1 MANGAQG
8 QPGRRELR
16 QRRLRFEPP
25 PGGGNAPRYLWRGP
39 VEGID
44 DKREINAAEEQIGHF
59 GGGDRTYVSKLLA
72 ELPIPETDATFEQ
85 LPSLFMAAG
94 MGTSGGGNR
103 AGSAQGA
110 SGSAVVFTLPIPDT
124 SGPITYSYTAE
135 AGDDAY
141 AERMTYGLVQE
152 LKLSFA
158 GAAPMKGEA

>member
-16 QRRLRFEPP
+16 QLRLRFEST
-25 PGGGNAPRYLWRGP
+25 PGSGNDIRYLWRGP

-72 ELPIPETDATFEQ
+72 ELPIPETEATFEQ

-94 MGTSGGGNR
+94 VGTPGGGDP
-103 AGSAQGA
+103 G
-110 SGSAVVFTLPIPDT
+110 
-124 SGPITYSYTAE
+124 GPAR
-135 AGDDAY
+135 G
-141 AERMTYGLVQE
+141 
-152 LKLSFA
+152 
-158 GAAPMKGEA
+158 